1 MEISNINQ
9 VFTGNSAPA
18 KAMNQIV
25 SPYGSD
31 VVSISADKPEKLI
44 SPADYSKLFKPES
57 TRVQWSYKWGE
68 ENRFSSKGAMISKD
82 GSVYTAARGLIR
94 RLNPEDGSII
104 WEKDMG
110 KDSSGITSSP
120 AIEGKDGKILVS
132 TGDKNL
138 HALDPETGKEMW
150 QFRTDSYSYY
160 NETPI
165 APDGT
170 IFVRDKRD
178 MVALN
183 PDGEVKYRFPI
194 EDDGHQVRYM
204 ENDGTAYIESNRGI
218 FAINPDGSEKW
229 HIPGNN
235 VERFPA
241 DPDRIYTL
249 HDKWSAHP
257 SGVNIFQ
264 NSIVARDPE
273 TGEKLWE
280 RMFGESQNPEEVK
293 QRSMFILPG
302 NEKLFSGAQIFG
314 AHRGKLFV
322 KESGKIHCL
331 EAATGKSLWDK
342 EYEKTPAIKLI
353 GDDGTL
359 YVYGKNGLEALNPDS
374 GELKWEAKSISSGIN
389 NIPAVITDNGMM
401 MIVDGKTLQ
410 GISLKDGL
418 AQFKRNMDGGIRDL
432 IPSPDLKSLVIE
444 QSDAPNFHRVDI
456 RTAAE
461 MAKAMKEESPG
472 KTQDPGKI
480 TVEKNFVEIGGVRI
494 PRRKGD

>member
-1 MEISNINQ
+1 MEINNINQ
-9 VFTGNSAPA
+9 VYLRESAPP
-18 KAMNQIV
+18 KALNKTVLPI
-25 SPYGSD
+25 GSD
-31 VVSISADKPEKLI
+31 IVSISEDNPEKLI
-44 SPADYSKLFKPES
+44 SPADFGKLFKPES

-68 ENRFSSKGAMISKD
+68 ENKFSSKGAMVSRD

-94 RLNPEDGSII
+94 KLNPDDGSVI

-110 KDSSGITSSP
+110 KNSSGITSSP
-120 AIEGKDGKILVS
+120 AIEGRDGKILLT
-132 TGDKNL
+132 TGDKEL
-138 HALDPETGKEMW
+138 HALDPGTGDESW
-150 QFRTDSYSYY
+150 HFRMDTHSYS

-178 MVALN
+178 LIALN
-183 PDGEVKYRFPI
+183 PDGKVKYRFPI

-204 ENDGTAYIESNRGI
+204 ENDGTAYVESNRGI
-218 FAINPDGSEKW
+218 FAVNPDGTEKW

-235 VERFPA
+235 VERFPT

-249 HDKWSAHP
+249 HDKWSTHP

-264 NSIVARDPE
+264 NSIIARDPE

-314 AHRGKLFV
+314 ADRGKIFV
-322 KESGKIHCL
+322 KESKKIHCL
-331 EAATGKSLWDK
+331 DASTGKTIWNK
-342 EYEKTPAIKLI
+342 EFEKTPAIKLI

-374 GELKWEAKSISSGIN
+374 GDLKWEAKSVSSGIN
-389 NIPAVITDNGMM
+389 NIPAVITDKGLLV
-401 MIVDGKTLQ
+401 IVDGKTLQ

-432 IPSPDLKSLVIE
+432 MPSPDLKSMVIE
-444 QSDAPNFHRVDI
+444 QSDAANFHRVDI

-472 KTQDPGKI
+472 KSQDPGKI
-480 TVEKNFVEIGGVRI
+480 TVENNYVEIGGVRI